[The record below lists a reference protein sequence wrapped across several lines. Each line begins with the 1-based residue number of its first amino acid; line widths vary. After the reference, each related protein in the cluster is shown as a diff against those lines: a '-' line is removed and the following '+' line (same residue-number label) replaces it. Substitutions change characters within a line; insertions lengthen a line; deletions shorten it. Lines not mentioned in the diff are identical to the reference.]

1 MNWAV
6 NRRYVSGGGEFGGNS
21 AESEHDLATMVKDF
35 CEIGSTGAD
44 SWYSSDSD
52 SSFSDLAF
60 LSDNISLYNTLDQYE
75 SDLILVVN
83 SLILSLSKS
92 SQIRKSDTCNASCIR
107 YSLVQLLQSSGYDA
121 AICATKWHG
130 FGKILGGEHEFIDV
144 ITHQNSG
151 SSERYIIDI
160 DFRSHFQIA
169 RAIKSYNVLLNSLP
183 PIYVG
188 STTKLKQFLQVMVE
202 AARYS
207 LEQNS
212 MPLPPWR
219 SLAYLEAKWESPC
232 ERIINLLDG
241 SNINITHE
249 HCFDNREEEA
259 AASVGE
265 IMEEEENARAI
276 G

>member
-1 MNWAV
+1 MWGQESRAPVAV
-6 NRRYVSGGGEFGGNS
+6 GAGNFNLAASDWLHRRNGSIIGGEFAGNS

-35 CEIGSTGAD
+35 CEIGSAGAD

-60 LSDNISLYNTLDQYE
+60 LSDKISLHKHTLDQYE

-83 SLILSLSKS
+83 SLILSLSNS
-92 SQIRKSDTCNASCIR
+92 RDIRKSDACNASTIR
-107 YSLVQLLQSSGYDA
+107 YSLVKLLQSSGYDA

-130 FGKILGGEHEFIDV
+130 LGNIPGGEHEFIDV
-144 ITHQNSG
+144 IFTHQNSG
-151 SSERYIIDI
+151 CSERCIIDI

-183 PIYVG
+183 SIYVG
-188 STTKLKQFLQVMVE
+188 STTKLKQFLQIMVE

-232 ERIINLLDG
+232 ERIVNLLHQHL
-241 SNINITHE
+241 S
-249 HCFDNREEEA
+249 RPLL
-259 AASVGE
+259 
-265 IMEEEENARAI
+265 
-276 G
+276 